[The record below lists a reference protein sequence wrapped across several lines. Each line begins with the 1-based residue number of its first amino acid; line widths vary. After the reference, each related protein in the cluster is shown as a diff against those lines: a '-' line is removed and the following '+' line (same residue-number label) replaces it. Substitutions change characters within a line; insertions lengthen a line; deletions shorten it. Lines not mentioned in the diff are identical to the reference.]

1 MASKNKTL
9 NTVQWYDLLLKS
21 CKEGDEALLD
31 QVLKNLDDC
40 TLSEE
45 LPLVLAMCQPNF
57 AIVKKMLERTPQ
69 YAAQAFLMR
78 IKPNPVRPS
87 LNKRERAKIFKSIL
101 PHFHIP
107 MVADP
112 DDKNSNWWSYA
123 VFLMTPEELE
133 QIPFSTENQKDV
145 YDELT
150 YAALRW
156 CWSHPFPNTP
166 EQITKKVQWVM
177 RHNLLSENSSKKALD
192 SFVYFG
198 HTQSALVMAQHLPN
212 MKALSFTTVDALLRS
227 KGLDELYQLSS
238 LLANHNLDHAECKH
252 ILQNWNNA
260 EYRVDSLEYGQPSTR
275 TVDVMY
281 PFIQPLAKAGKTHVL
296 FSQLKYCS
304 YHMAAKLRAD
314 YPTLW
319 DWDDFYIQLSKNV
332 PLAPTT
338 QDAHKMIAPSRWV
351 DYVVANV
358 QSSKGKLPWLFDL
371 KKSDYRSPKVVLAI
385 LDSGSKALVNKC
397 LFEGG
402 EIDGYE
408 MWLKLARWADEAF
421 FTDIWKKN
429 GAPVVL
435 NETNMSSNN
444 IMEIIEEILKSPLT
458 HIFMSEDKITQW
470 VNMASYG
477 NLTAAAHVAA
487 RQKSPILLNAVL
499 QKIQLDS
506 DDAMDVLNASVR
518 DMPTLKIA
526 VQYIDPYTDCSHVLH
541 EAAENNCLDAVN
553 FLIPL
558 CNPKAN
564 NSAALRIAAGNGHI
578 EIVKALIPV
587 SCPKDH
593 ESRALMAAVDHEHID
608 VALLLWPHSTPKA
621 ARKTVDSLEFFDKCQ
636 ALWEKSQIQKSL
648 PPEDGKRKKGGRKM

>member
-9 NTVQWYDLLLKS
+9 NTVQWYDLLLKA
-21 CKEGDEALLD
+21 CKEGDEALLE

-40 TLSEE
+40 TLGEE
-45 LPLVLAMCQPNF
+45 LPLFLAMCQPNF
-57 AIVKKMLERTPQ
+57 SIVKKMLKITPQ

-78 IKPNPVRPS
+78 IKPNPARPS
-87 LNKRERAKIFKSIL
+87 LTKRERGKIFKSIL
-101 PHFHIP
+101 PHFAIP
-107 MVADP
+107 MDLDP
-112 DDKNSNWWSYA
+112 SSKNSNWWSYA

-166 EQITKKVQWVM
+166 EHITKKVQWVM
-177 RHNLLSENSSKKALD
+177 RHNFLSENYSGKALD
-192 SFVYFG
+192 NFVCFG
-198 HTQSALVMAQHLPN
+198 HTQSAFVIAKNLPN
-212 MKALSFTTVDALLRS
+212 MKSLSFTTVDALLRS
-227 KGLDELYQLSS
+227 KDLDELHQLSS
-238 LLANHNLDHAECKH
+238 LLANHNLDNSECKH
-252 ILQNWNNA
+252 ILQNWNNG
-260 EYRVDSLEYGQPSTR
+260 EYRVDALEYGQPSLDM
-275 TVDVMY
+275 VDVMY
-281 PFIQPLAKAGKTHVL
+281 PFVQPLARAGKTHVL

-332 PLAPTT
+332 PLAPSL
-338 QDAHKMIAPSRWV
+338 QDEHKMIAPSRWL

-358 QSSKGKLPWLFDL
+358 EAFKGKLSWLFDL
-371 KKSDYRSPKVVLAI
+371 KKSDYQSPKMVLAI
-385 LDSGSKALVNKC
+385 LASGNKALVNKC

-402 EIDGYE
+402 QIDGYE
-408 MWLKLARWADEAF
+408 MWLKLAQWAGEDF
-421 FTDIWKKN
+421 FTEIWKKN

-435 NETNMSSNN
+435 TEKDMTSNN
-444 IMEIIEEILKSPLT
+444 VMEIMEEIFKSPLS

-470 VNMASYG
+470 VDIASHE
-477 NLTAAAHVAA
+477 NLTAAAKVAA
-487 RQKSPILLNAVL
+487 RQKSPYLLNAVL
-499 QKIQLDS
+499 QKIVLDS
-506 DDAMDVLNASVR
+506 DDAMDVLNAAIK

-526 VQYIDPYTDCSHVLH
+526 VQYLDPHTDCSHVLH
-541 EAAENNCLDAVN
+541 EAAESNCLDAVN

-558 CNPKAN
+558 CNPKAH
-564 NSAALRIAAGNGHI
+564 NSAALQIAAANGHI

-593 ESRALMAAVDHEHID
+593 GSRALMAAVDHEHID
-608 VALLLWPHSTPKA
+608 VALLLWPHSTPKD
-621 ARKTVDSLEFFDKCQ
+621 ARNTVDSLDFFDKCQ

-648 PPEDGKRKKGGRKM
+648 PPEDGQRRKKGRKI